1 MMKNYFKI
9 LNLEPKLLID
19 HNELK
24 KQYFTL
30 IKKTPT
36 ERVDIEKAYQTLKER
51 LSRIEHLLM
60 IQGRELEDLQSL
72 KKIPKAYAPLVG
84 EVDKALAG
92 PASDRLHLKQ
102 LHDAVLREF
111 STASIGLA
119 TLEKEWDEKGE
130 VDTQI
135 LDKLKNQWEV
145 FCYIRG
151 LEQNVRRFLA

>member
-1 MMKNYFKI
+1 MKNYFKI

-30 IKKTPT
+30 MKKTPA
-36 ERVDIEKAYQTLKER
+36 ERDDIEKAYRTLKDR
-51 LSRIEHLLM
+51 LPRIEHLLI
-60 IQGRELEDLQSL
+60 IQGRALEDLQTL
-72 KKIPKAYAPLVG
+72 KRTPEVYAPLVG

-92 PASDRLHLKQ
+92 TTSDRIHLKQ

-130 VDTQI
+130 ADTDI
-135 LDKLKNQWEV
+135 LDKLKNQCEA

-151 LEQNVRRFLA
+151 LEQNVRRSLA